1 MKRNSAQARCELWE
15 GMEAAHGPSVCLQGF
30 AGRSSNVKR
39 GKPRSPAETLLK
51 AARKGQKKTPKQ
63 HPPP

>member
-30 AGRSSNVKR
+30 AGRSSIVKR
-39 GKPRSPAETLLK
+39 ANLPLQLRLSSKLLGRGKKNP
-51 AARKGQKKTPKQ
+51 
-63 HPPP
+63 